1 MKKEDKKDFRLRAGF
16 LKGRAQIGDR
26 IQVECYCSTSHEF
39 GNPERM
45 IIDADM
51 QNPKRVRIDV
61 SKDISVSAFV
71 ELHND
76 SGSEIARRERAQNGN
91 ALIMKIFGEITDIH
105 SSHNPGNEEW
115 IITGNSR
122 IE

>member
-1 MKKEDKKDFRLRAGF
+1 MVKQEKKDFRVRAGV
-16 LKGRAQIGDR
+16 LKGRAQVGDR

-45 IIDADM
+45 IIDADL
-51 QNPKRVRIDV
+51 QNPKSVKIGLGN
-61 SKDISVSAFV
+61 DISVSASV

-76 SGSEIARRERAQNGN
+76 SRNETEKREVAANGKV
-91 ALIMKIFGEITDIH
+91 LIMKIFGNITDIH
-105 SSHNPGNEEW
+105 SSHNPGYEEW